1 MIRFL
6 LEIPLFVFFRD
17 ALREEGL
24 VIMPKS
30 DPTTA
35 AEPKEIKVG
44 VRVLVVI

>member
-6 LEIPLFVFFRD
+6 LEIQLFVFFRD
-17 ALREEGL
+17 ALKEERV

-35 AEPKEIKVG
+35 AEPKEKRLG
-44 VRVLVVI
+44 